1 VLCCCA
7 PLACHGLR
15 GRPRKDEKDDGLL
28 RKDEKDDG
36 CAAMATMQHLNI
48 TVEGTPEEPVGRHI
62 QYFHDS
68 RGGGAGMG
76 DRVWMFNWLME
87 VGALNNAT
95 VHITGGPMGA
105 DLYLGKHSQHVSSNW
120 SHYVSVPERCG
131 MGPFHDL
138 RPFTG
143 CRCLSDAEQD
153 FAQPLFS
160 GENGCVVIMRM
171 YNYRKPR
178 SSLPKAKGSL
188 CHVEGSR
195 GIAQRAQEVV
205 AQQGFPWEFGA
216 VHVRRC
222 DRINEADPN
231 DSAAACTAPE
241 AVAAAINSVTNVRH
255 WAVFYYAE
263 AGYVD
268 ALKGLLRCPSCN
280 RTVVFEDGL
289 QLNPYNDGDN
299 MYSYMVASRIYNTM
313 ASVLVETH
321 LCEGGVPRVLRK
333 RRRSKRARREE
344 AEALDASA
352 MDSELL
358 GVCGGGLA

>member
-1 VLCCCA
+1 
-7 PLACHGLR
+7 
-15 GRPRKDEKDDGLL
+15 
-28 RKDEKDDG
+28 
-36 CAAMATMQHLNI
+36 
-48 TVEGTPEEPVGRHI
+48 
-62 QYFHDS
+62 
-68 RGGGAGMG
+68 MG

-205 AQQGFPWEFGA
+205 AQQGLPSEFGA
-216 VHVRRC
+216 VHIRRC
-222 DRINEADPN
+222 DMINETDAS
-231 DSAAACTAPE
+231 DSVAACTAPE
-241 AVAAAINSVTNVRH
+241 VVAAAINDVKGVQA
-255 WAVFYYAE
+255 WVVFYYAE
-263 AGYVD
+263 AGYTD
-268 ALKGLLRCPSCN
+268 RLKDLLQCPDCN
-280 RTVVFEDGL
+280 RTVTFEDSL
-289 QLNPYNDGDN
+289 ALNPYADGDN
-299 MYSYMVASRIYNTM
+299 MYSFMVASYIYRTL
-313 ASVLVETH
+313 AAVLVETKGCQRGAPQVLH
-321 LCEGGVPRVLRK
+321 KKDRVKASSRGGG
-333 RRRSKRARREE
+333 EE
-344 AEALDASA
+344 EEELEASVV
-352 MDSELL
+352 DSELF
-358 GVCGGGLA
+358 GVCGGG